1 MSNTRTFVLLVVAAA
16 IIAGLVFLFS
26 DFGGKDNGTATPRHT
41 SATPSTAATT
51 TATPSPVV
59 DVQSN
64 PDTNAAE
71 DTVRQALSVSF
82 TWYPITDR
90 SPTDAYTRA
99 RKWFTEPLAA
109 SLLVDVDTGRGP
121 GAQWSQWA
129 SDNAKIVA
137 DVSVGCSGCPP
148 DTDTLIHR
156 VASIQQTAITDD
168 ETTTVTPDTTA
179 WITLTKHGG
188 EWLIDNIRY

>member
-1 MSNTRTFVLLVVAAA
+1 MSNTRTFALLVVAAA

-26 DFGGKDNGTATPRHT
+26 DFGSEDTGTAAPRHT
-41 SATPSTAATT
+41 SATPSTVTT
-51 TATPSPVV
+51 TTMTSPAVV
-59 DVQSN
+59 DVSSN
-64 PDTNAAE
+64 PDTDAAE
-71 DTVRQALSVSF
+71 DTVRQALSVAF
-82 TWYPITDR
+82 TWYPATDR
-90 SPTDAYTRA
+90 SPTDAYARA

-148 DTDTLIHR
+148 DTDILIHR
-156 VASIQQTAITDD
+156 VASIHQTAIADD
-168 ETTTVTPDTTA
+168 ETTTVTPDATV